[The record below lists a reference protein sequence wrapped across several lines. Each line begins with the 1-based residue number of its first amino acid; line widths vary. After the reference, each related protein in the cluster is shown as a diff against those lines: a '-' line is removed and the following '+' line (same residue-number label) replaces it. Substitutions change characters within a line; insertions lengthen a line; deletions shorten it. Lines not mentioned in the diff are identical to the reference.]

1 MENQTTYTTDYRSP
15 PSGLGYISKPNGDLI
30 LLRDDCYRDWGTSDL
45 KPGIYSQVIYLE
57 NSFEDDWETTNSE
70 LIQTLEN
77 LEVTVVHDSELSYEM
92 ELDGSPMTLA
102 QFKEFRSIW

>member
-15 PSGLGYISKPNGDLI
+15 PSGTGVIEKPNGDLI
-30 LLRDDCYRDWGTSDL
+30 LIQDGDSCPNNI
-45 KPGIYSQVIYLE
+45 KPGIYSQIIQLE
-57 NSFEDDWETTNSE
+57 NSFEDDWETANSE

-92 ELDGSPMTLA
+92 ELDGSPLTLS
-102 QFKEFRSIW
+102 QFKEFRSIY